1 MTSFISLW
9 EIINVAMPGPNIFLW
24 IFASVA
30 DADVANPY
38 GIKTLLANGLST
50 FPIKGNPVF
59 CNGPQSIPR
68 NPPDCP
74 IIWNWVFDIFILAD
88 EPFAKALRSFET
100 CVLVK
105 NYSCGKLFSSL
116 KSPRTFD
123 ESYFSTIFYSRFLI
137 Y

>member
-100 CVLVK
+100 CALV
-105 NYSCGKLFSSL
+105 NNNSYGMLFSSL
-116 KSPRTFD
+116 ESPRTFD
-123 ESYFSTIFYSRFLI
+123 ESYFITIFYSTF
-137 Y
+137 